1 MGIKKLTVVL
11 LLIGAVA
18 FLAIWYGSA
27 SHKEGRQSEKPRS
40 ASVRR
45 PSERAASTGQ
55 RNTSSV
61 SHTETAQIER
71 KTKTEQTSKGE
82 EYSDFDSAM
91 QALKKDYPRLF
102 QQVRDFSG
110 DADELTVLNACLEDE
125 GIWAQPEMQTA
136 LAQQSDEG
144 ALGRQKQLIERI
156 LVFCREPGRK
166 DMILRLN
173 EIYQHTLDTT
183 LDTTLENVRN
193 PELAEQD
200 EDLWRDTYR
209 ALVEGA
215 LGPVPTYVSSL
226 LRMRLR
232 KDKELLLTFLREMHY
247 GPLIGLD
254 GSAYIDQMFVDDA
267 IQLIRCNAYPQE
279 CAMHSALM
287 NSKCLY
293 DDVACNLDFVTY
305 LHFNY
310 GTTRFVSTY
319 GIANFTLTQAGYPAL
334 EVPSP

>member
-1 MGIKKLTVVL
+1 MSIKKLSAFL
-11 LLIGAVA
+11 LLFGATAYLLV
-18 FLAIWYGSA
+18 WYGSA
-27 SHKEGRQSEKPRS
+27 NRNEGYQPEKPKAAKAPIS
-40 ASVRR
+40 AEHV
-45 PSERAASTGQ
+45 ASAQ
-55 RNTSSV
+55 SDPPAV
-61 SHTETAQIER
+61 SHAQRDQTER
-71 KTKTEQTSKGE
+71 KTKAELTRKDKDYT
-82 EYSDFDSAM
+82 DFESAM
-91 QALKKDYPRLF
+91 QALKNEYPRLF
-102 QQVRDFSG
+102 QQVGDFSG

-125 GIWAQPEMQTA
+125 GIWAQPEIQTA

-183 LDTTLENVRN
+183 LDTTLENLRN

-209 ALVEGA
+209 VLVEGA

-232 KDKELLLTFLREMHY
+232 QDKPLLLTFLREMHY
-247 GPLIGLD
+247 GQLVSRD
-254 GSAYIDQMFVDDA
+254 GTDYIDPQFVDDA

-279 CAMHSALM
+279 CAVHSALM

-293 DDVACNLDFVTY
+293 DDVACELDFVTY
-305 LHFNY
+305 LHY
-310 GTTRFVSTY
+310 SGGTQRFLSTY